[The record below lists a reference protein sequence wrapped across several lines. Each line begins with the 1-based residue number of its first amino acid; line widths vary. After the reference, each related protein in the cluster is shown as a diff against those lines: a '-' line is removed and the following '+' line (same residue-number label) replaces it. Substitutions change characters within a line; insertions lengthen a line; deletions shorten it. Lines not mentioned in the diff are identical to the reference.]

1 MPLVIETNPGLF
13 GKMPMLG
20 DFVSRRMSA
29 AFVDPWDDWLRRG
42 MARSRAA
49 LGEDWLQL
57 YLAGP
62 VWRFALQ
69 AGVVTDKTV
78 AGVLM
83 PSVDAVN
90 RHFPLTIA
98 AVAAADPGP
107 FTIAAEADA
116 WFTMAERLA
125 LSCLEPRATVSSI
138 ELGLEALGPVPV
150 GALPSPDVKSAG
162 SLGLRWKLSADLPE
176 SLCSVCPH
184 ILDNVTAAM
193 YGTFSL
199 WWTAGSD
206 EVEPA
211 LLLFSG
217 LPPADAFSDL
227 LRDTRSETPV
237 TLHAG

>member
-1 MPLVIETNPGLF
+1 
-13 GKMPMLG
+13 
-20 DFVSRRMSA
+20 MSNQ
-29 AFVDPWDDWLRRG
+29 DG
-42 MARSRAA
+42 RS
-49 LGEDWLQL
+49 
-57 YLAGP
+57 
-62 VWRFALQ
+62 
-69 AGVVTDKTV
+69 T
-78 AGVLM
+78 
-83 PSVDAVN
+83 
-90 RHFPLTIA
+90 
-98 AVAAADPGP
+98 
-107 FTIAAEADA
+107 
-116 WFTMAERLA
+116 
-125 LSCLEPRATVSSI
+125 
-138 ELGLEALGPVPV
+138 
-150 GALPSPDVKSAG
+150 
-162 SLGLRWKLSADLPE
+162 ADLPE